1 MQANKNLILPA
12 LIGAAV
18 LALALS
24 LLTIVARSP
33 YTHSNLNLSFDPG
46 YTRTEQ
52 ILVGSPILFGGHAMS
67 MPPAS
72 DQVEYGHEL
81 FVTKGCAT
89 CHGLDG
95 RGGVVGPS
103 IVGVAAEKLRSKT
116 NVGPKGMPAFAP
128 GALSDQELAAIA
140 AYLAANNK

>member
-1 MQANKNLILPA
+1 MQANKNFILPA

-33 YTHSNLNLSFDPG
+33 YTHSNLNLSFDPA
-46 YTRTEQ
+46 YTRTDQ
-52 ILVGSPILFGGHAMS
+52 IFVGAPILFAGHMLS

-72 DQVEYGHEL
+72 DPVEYGHQL

-89 CHGLDG
+89 CHGLDAH
-95 RGGVVGPS
+95 GGVVGPS
-103 IVGVAAEKLRSKT
+103 IVGVNADKLRSKT

-140 AYLAANNK
+140 AYLAAENK